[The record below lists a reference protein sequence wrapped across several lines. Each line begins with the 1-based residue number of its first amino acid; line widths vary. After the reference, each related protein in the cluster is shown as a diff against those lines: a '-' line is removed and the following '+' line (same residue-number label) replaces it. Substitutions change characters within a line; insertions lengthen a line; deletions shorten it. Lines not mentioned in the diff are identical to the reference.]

1 MQNIQLMLKYNN
13 IKKKPLLFAIIS
25 IVAAGAVLCVDIL
38 RLKKCILA
46 FGVAPIGL
54 IISIV
59 CYFVEEKGKQIVLSA
74 IFVGVYLTIISMLYL
89 VLRWAEIPVSIY

>member
-1 MQNIQLMLKYNN
+1 MKKNWLKYNN

-25 IVAAGAVLCVDIL
+25 IVAAGVVLCVDIL